1 MRYTTRVFAL
11 LLLAL
16 SLAASTGRG
25 AAAAPTAVCTL
36 TNPAYSGSCV
46 VRESIPAGKSASAVC
61 GKVLE
66 CLNDTSC
73 SKSYCN
79 ATEVRGGWVLE
90 SAAAEK

>member
-1 MRYTTRVFAL
+1 MRHTTRIVAL

-36 TNPAYSGSCV
+36 TNPAYSGSCI
-46 VRESIPAGKSASAVC
+46 VRESIPAGRSATAVC
-61 GKVLE
+61 GRVLD

-79 ATEVRGGWVLE
+79 ATEIRSGWVLE
-90 SAAAEK
+90 SAAEAK